1 MLRLVG
7 IACAMIA
14 LFFEFSS
21 YWKQIAKTLRAK
33 HSNQVSSS
41 AYLYKIAKISFN
53 LVNLA
58 IFANWVGCFMEA
70 AALLI
75 CIIALV
81 IIAHFKPK
89 KWRLFNFGK

>member
-1 MLRLVG
+1 MIKLVG
-7 IACAMIA
+7 VACAGIA

-21 YWKQIAKTLRAK
+21 YWKQITKTLRAK

-53 LVNLA
+53 LINLS
-58 IFANWVGCFMEA
+58 IFANWVGFGMEA

-75 CIIALV
+75 CVMALTV
-81 IIAHFKPK
+81 IAHFKPK
-89 KWRLFNFGK
+89 KWRLFHFGK

>member
-7 IACAMIA
+7 VTCAVVA

-21 YWKQIAKTLRAK
+21 YYKQISKTLRAR

-53 LVNLA
+53 LINLS
-58 IFANWVGCFMEA
+58 IFSNWVGFGMEA
-70 AALLI
+70 AALVI
-75 CIIALV
+75 CVGALGV
-81 IIAHFKPK
+81 IAHFKPK
-89 KWRLFNFGK
+89 AWRLFNFGK

>member
-1 MLRLVG
+1 MLKLIGV
-7 IACAMIA
+7 ACATIA

-21 YWKQIAKTLRAK
+21 YWKQITKTLRAK

-53 LVNLA
+53 LINLA
-58 IFANWVGCFMEA
+58 IFANWVGFGMEA

-75 CIIALV
+75 CIMALTV
-81 IIAHFKPK
+81 IAHFKPR
-89 KWRLFNFGK
+89 KWRLFHFGK